1 MTCIWKNNMVGIRT
15 SYKKFMTR
23 HIMKHIIETCL
34 LVYLMRIE
42 KKFLNQWFGIALDK
56 NDIDKRP
63 LTKFCQDV
71 LKQARMEYGRGK
83 KI

>member
-1 MTCIWKNNMVGIRT
+1 MLTCIPDEDR
-15 SYKKFMTR
+15 
-23 HIMKHIIETCL
+23 E
-34 LVYLMRIE
+34 
-42 KKFLNQWFGIALDK
+42 KFLNQWFGIALDK

>member
-1 MTCIWKNNMVGIRT
+1 MLTCIPDEDR
-15 SYKKFMTR
+15 
-23 HIMKHIIETCL
+23 E
-34 LVYLMRIE
+34 
-42 KKFLNQWFGIALDK
+42 KFLNQWFGIPLDK